1 MKPIIIDLKDISD
14 STEVYDAK
22 PNKIFII
29 FIYMILGMLT
39 IALVWACLWKLDIV
53 IKSNGMFK
61 MEDATNV
68 ISTQVTGKVEKVNIN
83 EGMYINEGD
92 TILTI
97 EHKKDDEQLE
107 LYEGLLAETD
117 ERLEM
122 LNGYMDYLNDKIA
135 ELEIYKGN
143 SYYQEYQSRA
153 DILKTNKDAT
163 EQTKDNQIIQ
173 YEQNIKNIEESLTY
187 YQGQKDKYNEAINCI
202 KNKIN
207 SFSEDDTYYY
217 SLIDNYLMSYR
228 TINEKYKDNES
239 IITEDGKKALSSLEL
254 EQITALQQQI
264 TSIEGTEL
272 TLKGNLDTAQ
282 TELSIAKNGTEKY
295 SNETAV
301 LTEKNTIST
310 EITNYEVKKK
320 EYVESVKTIKDNINK
335 CDVKAEYSGYV
346 SIITQVE
353 TGQYI
358 QGGTSICEIIPN
370 GINAYYVEVYVP
382 NQDIGMITEGQNVK
396 LEIAAYP
403 ASEYGMLVGT
413 VDVVSKDIKVDSS
426 TGSAYYLVKVC
437 CEQTKLYNKEGKSVD
452 VINGMACQAKIITDE
467 QSVIRYVL
475 NKIDLVD

>member
-1 MKPIIIDLKDISD
+1 
-14 STEVYDAK
+14 
-22 PNKIFII
+22 
-29 FIYMILGMLT
+29 MILGMLT

-68 ISTQVTGKVEKVNIN
+68 ISTQITGKVEKVNIN

-97 EHKKDDEQLE
+97 EHKKDNEQLE

-122 LNGYMDYLNDKIA
+122 LNGYMDYLNDKIT

-143 SYYQEYQSRA
+143 S
-153 DILKTNKDAT
+153 
-163 EQTKDNQIIQ
+163 
-173 YEQNIKNIEESLTY
+173 Y

-239 IITEDGKKALSSLEL
+239 IITKDGKKALSSLEL
-254 EQITALQQQI
+254 EHITALQQQI

-272 TLKGNLDTAQ
+272 TLRGNLDTAQ

-353 TGQYI
+353 AGQYI